1 MAMEMASSVPAHETQ
16 KVGATEAVPA
26 WEFLLFPAADGNYY
40 RVPDEL

>member
-1 MAMEMASSVPAHETQ
+1 MASSVPAHEKQ
-16 KVGATEAVPA
+16 KGGSTEAVPA